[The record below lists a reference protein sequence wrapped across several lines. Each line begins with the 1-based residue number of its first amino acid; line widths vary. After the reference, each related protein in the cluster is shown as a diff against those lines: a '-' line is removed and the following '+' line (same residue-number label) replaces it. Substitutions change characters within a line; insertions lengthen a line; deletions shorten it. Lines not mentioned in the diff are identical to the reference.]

1 MRNAL
6 SGMLAPTLKEEFLGY
21 AQVREVFAVSKVG
34 KVAGCMVT
42 DGMVKRGA
50 KVRLLR
56 DDVVV
61 HEGEL
66 SQLKRFK
73 DDAKEVKEG
82 TECGM
87 SFANYDDIKEGD
99 VIECFDVIEVARQ
112 LEE

>member
-1 MRNAL
+1 
-6 SGMLAPTLKEEFLGY
+6 
-21 AQVREVFAVSKVG
+21 
-34 KVAGCMVT
+34 
-42 DGMVKRGA
+42 
-50 KVRLLR
+50 
-56 DDVVV
+56 VVV